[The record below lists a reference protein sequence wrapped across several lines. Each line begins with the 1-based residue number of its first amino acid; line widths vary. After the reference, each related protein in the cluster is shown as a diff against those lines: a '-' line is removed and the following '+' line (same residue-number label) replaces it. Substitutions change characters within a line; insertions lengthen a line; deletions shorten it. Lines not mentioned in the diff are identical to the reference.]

1 MEILPQLR
9 RAHGRG
15 RGQMMIGLYIPI
27 GLFVFRVWM
36 MVFAALRGFSAAD
49 EHARTLKEE
58 NDGEHEQDAGDSGH

>member
-1 MEILPQLR
+1 
-9 RAHGRG
+9 
-15 RGQMMIGLYIPI
+15 MMIGLYILI
-27 GLFVFRVWM
+27 GLLVFKVWM